1 MTADRFNPADTEE
14 IVMKMI
20 YKMFKDSPDE
30 GIKKHEIMDD
40 IIIKLGKD
48 NLSEKDLFKTMHRL
62 TQEGFLSREDELG
75 RIKMEFCGD
84 LNFEEEY

>member
-1 MTADRFNPADTEE
+1 MTADRFNPAEGEE

-20 YKMFKDSPDE
+20 YKMFKDTDE
-30 GIKKHEIMDD
+30 SIKKHEIADD
-40 IIIKLGKD
+40 IIVKLGKD
-48 NLSEKDLFKTMHRL
+48 NLSEKDLNKILHRL
-62 TQEGFLSREDELG
+62 TQEGFISREDELG